1 MSISYCDLC
10 YEYVATPCTSFTFPI
25 GLNAVTEYTMVLVD
39 GHGNIFTQT
48 GYPDP
53 SVPESTWT
61 IDPSTYPDGMFNE
74 FSGSYEVHFHEG
86 GEYDSAA
93 APSTLTI
100 SGKEYQCVLIT
111 FKNVTVIA

>member
-10 YEYVATPCTSFTFPI
+10 YEYVATPCEAFEIPV
-25 GLNAVTEYTMVLVD
+25 GLSAITEYTMVLVD

-48 GYPDP
+48 GFPAALNP
-53 SVPESTWT
+53 ISWS
-61 IDPSTYPDGMFNE
+61 IDPSTFPDGMFNE

-86 GEYDSAA
+86 GEYDSGAEPA
-93 APSTLTI
+93 TLTI
-100 SGKEYQCVLIT
+100 GDKEYQCVLIT